1 MKKRVLRYLK
11 HMGLTVLALV
21 LILITVG
28 LFIDASIHYWDNETG
43 YYVNGDGPYIF
54 YKNDSVL
61 NVNYLAGNREQGF
74 YTESTDIS
82 ANEANY
88 ATCSFPLD
96 SSHFRFRVESTFEH
110 PPVSYEDGEAIFAV
124 SDIESG
130 YKAFRDLLITAGV
143 IDSGLQWTFGKG
155 HLVLLGDFVDRGY
168 STTQV
173 LWFIYKLEQDARQ
186 AGGKVHFIIGNHEL
200 KNMHGDYYAAETK
213 YFNAATLLGRQQHDL
228 YSPQS
233 LIGRWMSS
241 KNSVERINGVL
252 FAHGGLHPDL
262 VKYKDLDLQKM
273 NDLIRKNYYQRY
285 FPQPDAGA
293 EQFLTSNQTG
303 PCWYRGY
310 FKEDLSQKQIDAV
323 LQKFGGT
330 AIVVGHTLQSKVTTY
345 YNGKVIAIDV
355 KHPKDYQYYWPAG
368 HSEGLLIEGKV
379 RQRIMADKKRKEL
392 ALGYN
397 IIRFGSNKL

>member
-11 HMGLTVLALV
+11 HLGLTVLL
-21 LILITVG
+21 LLFILITLG
-28 LFIDASIHYWDNETG
+28 LSIDASIHYWDNETG
-43 YYVNGDGPYIF
+43 YHVNHDGPYIF
-54 YKNDSVL
+54 YKNDSTL
-61 NVNYLAGNREQGF
+61 SVNYLAGNREQGF
-74 YTESTDIS
+74 YTES
-82 ANEANY
+82 NEVAADADY
-88 ATCSFPLD
+88 QATCFFPLD
-96 SSHFRFRVESTFEH
+96 STRFSFRLQSTFNH
-110 PPVSYEDGEAIFAV
+110 PPVSYDDGEAIFAV

-130 YKAFRDLLITAGV
+130 YKAFRDILISAGV
-143 IDSGLQWTFGKG
+143 IDRELQWAFGRG

-173 LWFIYKLEQDARQ
+173 LWFIYKLEQDARA

-241 KNSVERINGVL
+241 KNTVERINGIL
-252 FAHGGLHPDL
+252 FTHGGLHPDL
-262 VKYKDLDLQKM
+262 VNYKYLDLQKI

-285 FPQPDAGA
+285 YPQPGAGA
-293 EQFLTSNQTG
+293 EQFLTSNETG

-310 FKEDLSQKQIDAV
+310 FKDDLEQEQIDAV
-323 LQKFGGT
+323 LQKFGGS
-330 AIVVGHTLQSKVTTY
+330 AIVVGHTLQGQVTTY
-345 YNGKVIAIDV
+345 YNEKVMAIDV

-368 HSEGLLIEGKV
+368 HSEGLMIEKETYYRLLPGEGKEV
-379 RQRIMADKKRKEL
+379 L
-392 ALGYN
+392 
-397 IIRFGSNKL
+397 